1 MNASFRPIHFV
12 ALLLVASGS
21 LRADEN
27 AVHLKANKSELA
39 KLQGS
44 WTIVSFS
51 QANHEFEARR
61 LDEISKF
68 GLVFEIKD
76 DALTVTTNGRVVSNM
91 NAILRLDA
99 NYNPKLLDFAKSV
112 KAFNDGEGVFEGVYS
127 LDGDSLLWCVN
138 VEDDHPVKGRRPT
151 AVESKPD
158 SSAIVVRF
166 ARRKD

>member
-1 MNASFRPIHFV
+1 MNASFRLIHFV

-21 LRADEN
+21 LRADDD

-44 WTIVSFS
+44 WTLVSLS
-51 QANHEFEARR
+51 QAGREFDAQG
-61 LDEISKF
+61 LDEISKL

-76 DALTVTTNGRVVSNM
+76 DALAITSNGNVVENM
-91 NAILRLDA
+91 TAFLRLDA
-99 NYNPKLLDFAKSV
+99 NYNPKLLDFAESV

-138 VEDDHPVKGRRPT
+138 VEGDRPVKGKRPT
-151 AVESKPD
+151 ALESKPD
-158 SSAIVVRF
+158 SSAIVVKF
-166 ARRKD
+166 ARQKN

>member
-51 QANHEFEARR
+51 QAGREFDARG
-61 LDEISKF
+61 LDEISKL

-76 DALTVTTNGRVVSNM
+76 DCAGRHLERPRSDEHEGDL
-91 NAILRLDA
+91 AFGR
-99 NYNPKLLDFAKSV
+99 KLQSEATRFRQI
-112 KAFNDGEGVFEGVYS
+112 GES
-127 LDGDSLLWCVN
+127 LQRW
-138 VEDDHPVKGRRPT
+138 
-151 AVESKPD
+151 
-158 SSAIVVRF
+158 
-166 ARRKD
+166 